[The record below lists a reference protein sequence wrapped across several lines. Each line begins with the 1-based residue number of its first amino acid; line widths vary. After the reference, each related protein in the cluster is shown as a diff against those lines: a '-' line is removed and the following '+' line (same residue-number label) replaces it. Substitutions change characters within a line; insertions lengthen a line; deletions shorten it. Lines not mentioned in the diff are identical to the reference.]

1 MKVKTL
7 SIATVLLLTACAG
20 YHRCDY
26 CDLKDAAAKC
36 DASVAKARNER
47 IEAKRLAAQCNGSIV
62 KGCNPSLFF
71 DFNSS
76 ELKDKSKENLNWVG
90 RKLSKRR
97 NANVV
102 VTGYADMI
110 GEDGVNMEISKA
122 RAEAVKNFLIEHG
135 IHPSKVIVDYKGN
148 RFASSNPDQEFQ
160 EFERRV
166 DIKFVKRENA
176 WYDDAYD
183 YLDNEVGY
191 LFE

>member
-20 YHRCDY
+20 YRRCDY

-36 DASVAKARNER
+36 DAAVAQARDER
-47 IEAKRLAAQCNGSIV
+47 IAEKRLAAQCKGSIV
-62 KGCNPSLFF
+62 KGCSPSLFF

-76 ELKDKSKENLNWVG
+76 ELRDESKMGLNWVG
-90 RKLSKRR
+90 KKLSKRR
-97 NANVV
+97 NANIV

-110 GEDGVNMEISKA
+110 GEDGINMEISKE
-122 RAEAVKNFLIEHG
+122 RAEAVKNFLVARG
-135 IHPSKVIVDYKGN
+135 ISSDRVIVDFKGN

-176 WYDDAYD
+176 WYDDTYE
-183 YLDNEVGY
+183 YLDEKFGY